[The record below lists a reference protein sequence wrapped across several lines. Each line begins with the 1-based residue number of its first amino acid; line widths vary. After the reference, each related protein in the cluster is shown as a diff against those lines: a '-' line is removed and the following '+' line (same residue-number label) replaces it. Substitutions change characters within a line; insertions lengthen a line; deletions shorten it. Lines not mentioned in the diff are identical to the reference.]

1 MLSGRFKQYSL
12 LNYIITPND
21 NLGKKIVIIGYT
33 KKINKLDGSQIH
45 SRFDGFDLS
54 NGFNEEYAEF
64 FIRYYNDKDFMIDID
79 EDELTSSIEGLEDS
93 FNPFS
98 SNKVSPLNPTKF
110 DLTQPKIDEQ
120 LAKQENLSAQR
131 FMAEE
136 TNVATPFDTTKLSDG
151 DVATSINRT
160 EDEYGVFLK
169 NLLKENDL
177 DKKITNAI
185 ICSVVVQLTEK
196 IEIALKKYLKLNS
209 FIITHKIKT
218 NVVLKTNNPS
228 QIGADRIANAA
239 AASKLYSCPAIVVD
253 FGTATSFDIVDK
265 NNEFI
270 GGIITAGMKIQA
282 EALSNKTSKLPK
294 LNIETPT
301 TPL

>member
-1 MLSGRFKQYSL
+1 MLLVIDIG
-12 LNYIITPND
+12 NTNITLGVFDND
-21 NLGKKIVIIGYT
+21 KIVQSWR
-33 KKINKLDGSQIH
+33 L
-45 SRFDGFDLS
+45 
-54 NGFNEEYAEF
+54 
-64 FIRYYNDKDFMIDID
+64 
-79 EDELTSSIEGLEDS
+79 
-93 FNPFS
+93 
-98 SNKVSPLNPTKF
+98 
-110 DLTQPKIDEQ
+110 
-120 LAKQENLSAQR
+120 
-131 FMAEE
+131 
-136 TNVATPFDTTKLSDG
+136 
-151 DVATSINRT
+151 ATSINRT

-177 DKKITNAI
+177 DKNITNAI

-301 TPL
+301 HTIGRNTIEAMLSGIVKGHATMIDGLITECEKELGQKATIIATGGYSSVICNLLNRKFDHINPDLTLIGSKILFDLNS